1 MSIVIFQDGILY
13 GDKTAVF
20 YDLSNKNSRWIKQ
33 GKKIHHCGDFIIGTL
48 GPEID
53 FSNHPFVDE
62 IRKELVK
69 IEDFPTIGFKLPW
82 PSNEV
87 KDCIITIMTRKKFYT
102 IKPLS
107 GDDPDE
113 EMVMHAMTDFSIPYI
128 CTSEMPIAMAM
139 FAWGHTPIEIIDYIS
154 TVSPDIT
161 GFGIE
166 VIEQSSLPELKP
178 SPEPKPKP
186 VRRTAKRKADDL
198 AIAKLRVAHDALKT

>member
-20 YDLSNKNSRWIKQ
+20 SDLSNKNSRWIKQ

-48 GPEID
+48 GPEVD

-69 IEDFPTIGFKLPW
+69 IEDFPTIGFKIPW

-87 KDCIITIMTRKKFYT
+87 KDCNITIMTRKKFYM

-139 FAWGHTPIEIIDYIS
+139 FAWGHTPIEIIEYIS
-154 TVSPDIT
+154 IVSPDIT

-166 VIEQSSLPELKP
+166 VIEQSSLPELKLK
-178 SPEPKPKP
+178 SKPAKGA
-186 VRRTAKRKADDL
+186 AKRKADDL
-198 AIAKLRVAHDALKT
+198 AIAKLRVAHDEVKT